1 MTLVLIP
8 AEVVSDKGLV
18 DYKDMVKFLET
29 DTGAKAVIDG
39 SKFVTLEKPGQ
50 ILWTPYGMIPVLAAN
65 MWADDDKTEMASL
78 WWLTIFNTE
87 LAKNMNAQTWKSTL
101 ALNKEHQQKMSGQPL
116 WQDRLNV
123 TKKLETA
130 HDTV

>member
-8 AEVVSDKGLV
+8 GDVLSDKGLV

-29 DTGAKAVIDG
+29 DTGAKAVIEG
-39 SKFVTLEKPGQ
+39 SKHVTLERPGQ

-65 MWADDDKTEMASL
+65 MWADDDKTEVASL
-78 WWLTIFNTE
+78 WWLTIFNTAM
-87 LAKNMNAQTWKSTL
+87 AKAMNNQTWKSML

-116 WQDRLNV
+116 WQHRLDM
-123 TKKLETA
+123 TKKLEAARET
-130 HDTV
+130 